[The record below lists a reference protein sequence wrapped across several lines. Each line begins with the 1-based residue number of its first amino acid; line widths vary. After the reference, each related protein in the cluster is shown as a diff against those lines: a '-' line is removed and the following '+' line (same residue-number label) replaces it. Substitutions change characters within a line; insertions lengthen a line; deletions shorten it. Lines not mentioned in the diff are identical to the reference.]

1 MHCVLYFSYI
11 AVANR
16 ASLAV
21 ATRLPNVFVVGLP
34 EPVLF
39 LPWSIASF
47 RWLEQDFNRDFC
59 FYITQL

>member
-39 LPWSIASF
+39 LP
-47 RWLEQDFNRDFC
+47 
-59 FYITQL
+59 